1 MEVYIDDVV
10 IKSPAKTKYLVDLE
24 KAFQRMRSHKL
35 KMNPLKCAF
44 RVLTG
49 NFLGFLVH
57 QRGIEVDKNK
67 AKAIQ
72 AAQPPRN
79 KKEFQ
84 RLLGQ
89 INFLRRFISNCV
101 GKTNVFSPLLKLKAW
116 INLIGMN
123 SIREHLNH

>member
-10 IKSPAKTKYLVDLE
+10 IKSPAKCKHFVDLE

-44 RVLTG
+44 GVSARI
-49 NFLGFLVH
+49 FLGFLVH

-72 AAQPPRN
+72 VANPPRN
-79 KKEFQ
+79 KKELQ
-84 RLLGQ
+84 RLLSQ
-89 INFLRRFISNCV
+89 INFLRRFISNCA
-101 GKTNVFSPLLKLKAW
+101 GKTNIFSPLLKLKIEDQFEW
-116 INLIGMN
+116 N
-123 SIREHLNH
+123 E